1 MLVAG
6 DLDGD
11 GIDEIVEGGPSP
23 TITAWGE
30 TWALG
35 STGIP
40 SLMDV
45 DGNGSLDVVVTSPD
59 SGHVEVHLVLG
70 QSLAPAQAF
79 HTRPLLGG
87 SAAAGDVDGDGLAE
101 FFLLSSTGDLL
112 FASQD

>member
-1 MLVAG
+1 MAG

-11 GIDEIVEGGPSP
+11 GIDELVRGGPSP
-23 TITAWGE
+23 ILNAWGQ
-30 TWALG
+30 TWDLG

-40 SLMDV
+40 SLSDV
-45 DGNGSLDVVVTSPD
+45 DGNGTLDVILTSPD

-79 HTRPLLGG
+79 HTRQLLGG
-87 SAAAGDVDGDGLAE
+87 SAAAGDVDDDGFAE

-112 FASQD
+112 FGSQD